1 MIPTTNWMYP
11 ANPLAA
17 GLPQGFETLIQP
29 AKSLLLSQEEAGA
42 LRDAAVAEW
51 QAALAQ

>member
-1 MIPTTNWMYP
+1 
-11 ANPLAA
+11 LAA
-17 GLPQGFETLIQP
+17 GLPQGFETLTQP